1 MRLSKF
7 ASLPKRR
14 WGRTTAYAIT
24 ALGFIVLAAAQA
36 LEQPKAPGKDARLNA
51 HSIQLP
57 FGSSIPWDAF
67 R

>member
-1 MRLSKF
+1 MRLSEL

-14 WGRTTAYAIT
+14 WGRTTAYSLT
-24 ALGFIVLAAAQA
+24 ALGFVALAAAQA
-36 LEQPKAPGKDARLNA
+36 LEQPNAPSRGASLNA

-57 FGSSIPWDAF
+57 FGLNVPSDSF